1 MCRKSPSLAY
11 FYKKQRTTSKSEF
24 YDWLD
29 DSPLT
34 SREYAFIS
42 DVVEGLSLTELA
54 DKYHKTASRCS
65 HWKKEIC
72 DRLHEYDIA
81 HLRH

>member
-11 FYKKQRTTSKSEF
+11 FYKKQRTTSKSEL

-29 DSPLT
+29 DSPLN
-34 SREYAFIS
+34 SRDYAFIS
-42 DVVEGLSLTELA
+42 DVIEGFSLTELS

-65 HWKKEIC
+65 HWKREVC
-72 DRLHEYDIA
+72 DRLQEYDIA
-81 HLRH
+81 NLKR